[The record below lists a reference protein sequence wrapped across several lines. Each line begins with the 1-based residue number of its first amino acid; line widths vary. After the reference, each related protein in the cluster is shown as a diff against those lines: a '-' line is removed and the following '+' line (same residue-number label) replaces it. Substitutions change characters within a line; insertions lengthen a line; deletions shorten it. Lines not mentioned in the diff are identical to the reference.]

1 MRSCFALLTLTIL
14 LAASNSACVTA
25 PSPKAS
31 STIAK
36 SQIMAFSASADL
48 VRTRRFYHDVLAFDV
63 LEENAMVIVFDIS
76 GTQLR
81 VSKVAQPVIAPY
93 TVLGWQ
99 VDHIVDAAARLSA
112 KGITFE
118 HFPGFPQDSSAIAT
132 FPNGDRVA
140 WFKDPEGHL
149 LSLTEF
155 GRSKK

>member
-1 MRSCFALLTLTIL
+1 
-14 LAASNSACVTA
+14 
-25 PSPKAS
+25 
-31 STIAK
+31 
-36 SQIMAFSASADL
+36 MAFSASADL
-48 VRTRRFYHDVLAFDV
+48 VRTRHFYHDVLGFDV
-63 LEENAMVIVFDIS
+63 LEENAMVIVFDVS

-81 VSKVAQPVIAPY
+81 VSKVAQPMFAPY

-99 VDHIVDAAARLSA
+99 VDHIVEAATRLSA

-118 HFPGFPQDSSAIAT
+118 RFPGLPQDSSAIAT

-155 GRSKK
+155 GRTSR